1 MDHLCL
7 AEEGFKCFNFV
18 FGTDALPFP
27 IIENEDNCGASFSYE
42 LFNCPSPFAT
52 LLGRESDVTLS
63 RSISPIDMKPS
74 QKIKDRVRSKTR
86 LKSAKR
92 VKSGVFTEDVIPLVL
107 TSKTQEIFQC
117 VIDQDVTDENPYK
130 LIKKEDIIN
139 DMKARGGIS
148 DFYPV
153 KQQILEHSADD
164 FLIAFDKDFKYGQSF
179 YMVINETM
187 RDVILQ
193 SLELKQEVKQE
204 EEEEDEIF
212 IRDFQIRNW
221 IDLGSGVEIEQEKVV
236 ESPTKVKFM
245 ISRIRREFG
254 APVKFDD
261 RNDLETKDSYMEC
274 MSYQDKNFSIK
285 KLERDIGV
293 QAVSILEENSTQTLW
308 TYPRNACTQYTPSE
322 FTEEEKDEIL
332 KSEALNVFINS
343 VALRFEVALQQNEI
357 MDVYYDD
364 WRGLS
369 EEDSTFGGKADCH
382 LKEYQ
387 SFTDLQRSQGKRVSN
402 IEWHPTI
409 LGLVAVSIV
418 DRVTWEDRINLS
430 SKSFRS
436 HSHILLWNFTDPIHP
451 QLMLAAPDDIY
462 SFQFCPT
469 DPNIVAGGCKNGQVV
484 LWDISQF
491 SERLQ
496 GNLPA
501 AKPDTVKSNLLPE
514 LDPAPHLEVPIAQY
528 CGVSSIENGHKSLIT
543 DLCWIPDHFE
553 ITKFGV
559 PCESG
564 EGACVQLITCSSD
577 CSILF
582 WDIRRP
588 KARVLTRQEKQK
600 MEKELPNPE
609 GVPDTFKHLDL
620 YWKPMHR
627 VALPKISSVGD
638 YSPMKISMKEKCSD
652 KVYEKAQLNL
662 GKGKGEGSDY
672 GSMDIPSSRDLT
684 SLTEVNTSLFI
695 GTEDGEVTSVDWQIE
710 KDMDTGKMTTPR
722 PTHCYAVHDG
732 PVNTV
737 QRSPFFRDI
746 ILTIGGWTFAIWK
759 EGVTLGPLLQ
769 SACATKRCL
778 TGHWSLTR
786 PGVIIIG
793 KEDGNIDIWDLL
805 EKTHEPSQTQNITS
819 VSVSC
824 IKPWIISAR
833 QHLLAV
839 SDDFG
844 TLHILEVPWALRH
857 PLTQEKSNIEAY
869 FDREVKRLEYF
880 EARKIL
886 RSEKK
891 VQEEEEK
898 PVVEIELKTAEQVEE
913 ELKKEYGLYLQEE
926 KKIIVAQL
934 GKV

>member
-1 MDHLCL
+1 MNLL
-7 AEEGFKCFNFV
+7 AKESEV
-18 FGTDALPFP
+18 AISRPLT
-27 IIENEDNCGASFSYE
+27 
-42 LFNCPSPFAT
+42 PS
-52 LLGRESDVTLS
+52 
-63 RSISPIDMKPS
+63 DMKLPH
-74 QKIKDRVRSKTR
+74 KLKDRVRSKTR
-86 LKSAKR
+86 LKSARR
-92 VKSGVFTEDVIPLVL
+92 VRSGVFSEDIIPLVL

-117 VIDQDVTDENPYK
+117 VIDQDITDEQPYK
-130 LIKKEDIIN
+130 IIKKEDIIN

-148 DFYPV
+148 DFYPF
-153 KQQILEHSADD
+153 KQQILDHSTEE
-164 FLIAFDKDFKYGQSF
+164 FLVALDKDFKYGQSF
-179 YMVINETM
+179 YMVMNETM
-187 RDVILQ
+187 KDVILQ
-193 SLELKQEVKQE
+193 SFEQKQEVKQKDEDE
-204 EEEEDEIF
+204 EEEIF
-212 IRDFQIRNW
+212 FRDFRIKSW
-221 IDLGSGVEIEQEKVV
+221 TDLGSGIEIEHEKVE

-254 APVKFDD
+254 APVVFHD
-261 RNDLETKDSYMEC
+261 RNDAETKDSYMDC
-274 MSYQDKNFSIK
+274 TSYQDKNFSIK
-285 KLERDIGV
+285 KLERDIGI
-293 QAVSILEENSTQTLW
+293 QAICILEESSTQTVW

-322 FTEEEKDEIL
+322 FTQEEKDEIL
-332 KSEALNVFINS
+332 QSEALNTFINS

-357 MDVYYDD
+357 MDVFYDD

-369 EEDSTFGGKADCH
+369 DEDSTFGGKADCH

-387 SFTDLQRSQGKRVSN
+387 SFTDLLKSQGKRISN
-402 IEWHPTI
+402 IEWHPII

-418 DRVTWEDRINLS
+418 DRVTWDDRINLTN
-430 SKSFRS
+430 RALRT
-436 HSHILLWNFTDPIHP
+436 HSYVLFWNFTDPIHP
-451 QLMLAAPDDIY
+451 QIMLEAPDDIY
-462 SFQFCPT
+462 CFQFCPT

-484 LWDISQF
+484 LWDISEF
-491 SERLQ
+491 SGRLQ

-501 AKPDTVKSNLLPE
+501 AKPDTVKSNMLPE
-514 LDPAPHLEVPIAQY
+514 LDPTPRFEVPIAHY
-528 CGVSSIENGHKSLIT
+528 CGVSSIEHGHKTVIS

-553 ITKFGV
+553 VTKFGV
-559 PCESG
+559 PCEIG
-564 EGACVQLITCSSD
+564 EGNSVQLITCSPD
-577 CSILF
+577 CSVLF

-627 VALPKISSVGD
+627 VTLPKVSSTGEF
-638 YSPMKISMKEKCSD
+638 SPLKISMKEKCSE

-662 GKGKGEGSDY
+662 TKSKGGSPEY
-672 GSMDIPSSRDLT
+672 GTMDIPSSRDLT
-684 SLTEVNTSLFI
+684 RLTEINTFLFI
-695 GTEDGEVTSVDWQIE
+695 GTEDGEVTSIDWQIE
-710 KDMDTGKMTTPR
+710 KDVDTGKMTTPR
-722 PTHCYAVHDG
+722 PTHCYTVHDG

-746 ILTIGGWTFAIWK
+746 ILTVGGWTFAIWK
-759 EGVTLGPLLQ
+759 EGVTLGPLVH
-769 SACATKRCL
+769 SACATKRCQ

-819 VSVSC
+819 VSISC
-824 IKPWIISAR
+824 IKPWIITAK

-857 PLTQEKSNIEAY
+857 PLTQEKANVEAY

-880 EARKIL
+880 EMRKIF
-886 RSEKK
+886 RTEKK
-891 VQEEEEK
+891 EVEEEDK
-898 PVVEIELKTAEQVEE
+898 PPVEAEVKAAEQVED

-926 KKIIVAQL
+926 KKIIFAQL